1 MHTMI
6 TCRIFCLKE
15 YWNLIE
21 QGIPTTETGAE
32 LTEGQKKMIED
43 AKLKDFKVKNY
54 LFQTIDQSVLE
65 TILNKD
71 TTKRIRVLRYL
82 KNTLLHGLLIRHC
95 STSTRST
102 CILICA

>member
-1 MHTMI
+1 MI
-6 TCRIFCLKE
+6 TCRIFCSKE

-95 STSTRST
+95 STSTRSA